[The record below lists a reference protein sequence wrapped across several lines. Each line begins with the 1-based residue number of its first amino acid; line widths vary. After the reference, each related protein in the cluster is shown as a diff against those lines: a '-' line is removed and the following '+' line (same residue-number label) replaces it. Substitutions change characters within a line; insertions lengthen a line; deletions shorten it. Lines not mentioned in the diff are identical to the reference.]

1 MSKKRVKFTGL
12 IDIDESELQDE
23 HLSSLYEAYGWTV
36 EDVVKDNMTRPTTP
50 VVFSIIDAEVIE

>member
-23 HLSSLYEAYGWTV
+23 HLSSLYEAYGWTL
-36 EDVVKDNMTRPTTP
+36 EDVVKDNMIRPTTP
-50 VVFSIIDAEVIE
+50 VVFSITDAEVVE